1 MGQSVTKLSSRALV
15 CVLVA
20 MAPVALQAQRP
31 DPLGQLVA
39 EALRTNLGLE
49 GERLAERRATA
60 EVREARGLFFPSL
73 GLQSRYSRL
82 GGVPNIG
89 DLINPAYATLNQLTG
104 TSRFP
109 TNINFTLPQRHES
122 RLELV
127 QPIFNPGI
135 LANYSVARARAD
147 GQRMQLAAAARQLA
161 ADVQVA
167 YLQDASAR
175 RAVEIYEATL
185 VLVLEN
191 ERVAERLLGA
201 GSATPEAVFRARA
214 ERADVEQQL
223 AEARERRLAASRALN
238 RIVRRPLDAPVE
250 VVPDSVFDR
259 LPLDITADSA
269 VARAL
274 AAREELRQV
283 EAGVQAAEGAGR
295 AATAAFLPSVSV
307 ALDYGF
313 QGPDLA
319 FRSSNDFWL
328 ASVVVS
334 WNLFNGGRDAARR
347 SEAGYEA
354 DRARTQRQDL
364 ADRIALQ
371 VRTAH
376 EAAVV
381 ARSAIVTADARLEA
395 ARRTFELVRRRYE
408 EGVASSIEFVDARTA
423 YTSAQLNRVLTAYRY
438 AIRWVEL
445 ERAAALRE
453 MGLAQGAQE

>member
-1 MGQSVTKLSSRALV
+1 MRPSRLLRGTLV
-15 CVLVA
+15 GVLVA
-20 MAPVALQAQRP
+20 GAPVVLPAQRP

-49 GERLAERRATA
+49 GERFAERRAAA

-104 TSRFP
+104 TNRFP

-122 RLELV
+122 RVELV
-127 QPIFNPGI
+127 QPLFNAGI
-135 LANYSVARARAD
+135 VANYAVARARGD

-161 ADVQVA
+161 ADVQLA
-167 YLQDASAR
+167 YLQHASAR
-175 RAVEIYEATL
+175 REVDIYEATL
-185 VLVLEN
+185 LLVQEN
-191 ERVAERLLGA
+191 ERAAERRLGA

-250 VVPDSVFDR
+250 AVPDSVFDR

-269 VARAL
+269 VAGAL

-283 EAGVQAAEGAGR
+283 DAGVHAAQAAGR
-295 AATAAFLPSVSV
+295 AATAAFLPSVSL

-347 SEAGYEA
+347 SQAGYEA
-354 DRARTQRQDL
+354 DRARNERQDL
-364 ADRIALQ
+364 ADRVALQ

-376 EAAVV
+376 EAATV
-381 ARSAIVTADARLEA
+381 ARSAIATADTRLEA

-408 EGVASSIEFVDARTA
+408 EGVATPIEFVDARTA
-423 YTSAQLNRVLTAYRY
+423 YTNAQLNRVVTAYRY

-453 MGLAQGAQE
+453 LPS

>member
-1 MGQSVTKLSSRALV
+1 MLRATLVSVLLAS
-15 CVLVA
+15 
-20 MAPVALQAQRP
+20 APVALEAQRP
-31 DPLGQLVA
+31 DPLGRLGA
-39 EALRTNLGLE
+39 EARRTNLGLG
-49 GERLAERRATA
+49 GERLAGAGRPA
-60 EVREARGLFFPSL
+60 EVRRARGLFFPSL

-104 TSRFP
+104 ASRFP

-127 QPIFNPGI
+127 QPIFNAGI

-185 VLVLEN
+185 VLVQEN

-201 GSATPEAVFRARA
+201 GSATPEAVYRARA

-223 AEARERRLAASRALN
+223 AEARERQLAAGRALN

-250 VVPDSVFDR
+250 MVPDSVFDR

-274 AAREELRQV
+274 AAREELRQG
-283 EAGVQAAEGAGR
+283 EAGVHAA
-295 AATAAFLPSVSV
+295 
-307 ALDYGF
+307 
-313 QGPDLA
+313 
-319 FRSSNDFWL
+319 
-328 ASVVVS
+328 
-334 WNLFNGGRDAARR
+334 
-347 SEAGYEA
+347 
-354 DRARTQRQDL
+354 
-364 ADRIALQ
+364 
-371 VRTAH
+371 
-376 EAAVV
+376 
-381 ARSAIVTADARLEA
+381 
-395 ARRTFELVRRRYE
+395 
-408 EGVASSIEFVDARTA
+408 
-423 YTSAQLNRVLTAYRY
+423 
-438 AIRWVEL
+438 
-445 ERAAALRE
+445 
-453 MGLAQGAQE
+453 

>member
-1 MGQSVTKLSSRALV
+1 VLRSVAKLSSTVLV
-15 CVLVA
+15 CVLSATV
-20 MAPVALQAQRP
+20 PVVLKAQRP

-39 EALRTNLGLE
+39 EALHTNLGLE
-49 GERLAERRATA
+49 GERLAERRAAA
-60 EVREARGLFFPSL
+60 EVREARGLFLPSL

-104 TSRFP
+104 TNRFP
-109 TNINFTLPQRHES
+109 TNINFTLPQRHDS

-127 QPIFNPGI
+127 QPLFNAGIF
-135 LANYSVARARAD
+135 ANYAVARARAD

-185 VLVLEN
+185 VLVQEN

-201 GSATPEAVFRARA
+201 GSATPEAVYRARA

-223 AEARERRLAASRALN
+223 AEARERQLAASRALN

-274 AAREELRQV
+274 AAREELHQV
-283 EAGVQAAEGAGR
+283 EAGVHAAQAAGR
-295 AATAAFLPSVSV
+295 AAFLPSVSV

-313 QGPDLA
+313 QGPDVA
-319 FRSSNDFWL
+319 FRSSNDYWL

-376 EAAVV
+376 EAAAV
-381 ARSAIVTADARLEA
+381 ARSAIITADARLEA

-408 EGVASSIEFVDARTA
+408 EGVASPIEFVDARTA
-423 YTSAQLNRVLTAYRY
+423 YTSAQVNRVLTAYRY

-453 MGLAQGAQE
+453 IPS